1 MGEKKVK
8 CREGRGVGKRERDSK
23 GNYQKVVGIV
33 VFKGKQ
39 KFRLREGVR
48 KTFFVPLS

>member
-1 MGEKKVK
+1 M
-8 CREGRGVGKRERDSK
+8 GKRERDSK
-23 GNYQKVVGIV
+23 ENYQKVVGRV

-39 KFRLREGVR
+39 ISRLKEGVR